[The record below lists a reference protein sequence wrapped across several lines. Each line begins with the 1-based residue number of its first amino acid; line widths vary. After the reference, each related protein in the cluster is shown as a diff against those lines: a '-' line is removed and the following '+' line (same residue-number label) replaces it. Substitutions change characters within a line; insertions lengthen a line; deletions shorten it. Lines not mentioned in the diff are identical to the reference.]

1 MKSFDEIY
9 NELQNEN
16 NTELEEAWQ
25 EAKKENRR
33 KKKISIII
41 CLIIDIIYAIMFFKN
56 KTIYRINST
65 IFFTTIFILIINI
78 FVVVV
83 ISIIFNK
90 KKKMYNN
97 KFKEIVINKLIGDFY
112 DNLEYF
118 PKKLMPE
125 RIYRSLKYE
134 GYDIYHSDDYFE
146 ALINNKYSIQMA
158 EILTKEEETY
168 TDSDGDKHTRYITK
182 FHGLFAKIVMNKSI
196 DSELRIMQDK
206 AFIVGNK
213 LKMDSDEF
221 EKYFDV
227 TATNK
232 IIGMQLLTADIM
244 EELIEFENKTKIKFD
259 VIIKNNELYL
269 RFHSGEMFE
278 AGNIKKG
285 LIDKEKVQSY
295 FNILKFTYNLANKLI
310 NLVNET
316 QI

>member
-16 NTELEEAWQ
+16 NAGLKKAWQ
-25 EAKKENRR
+25 DAQTETQKI
-33 KKKISIII
+33 KKIGIII
-41 CLIIDIIYAIMFFKN
+41 YVVIGVWGIIKLSNIKIFANLDFTKFMMIFSILAFIMMINLIKLMIKN
-56 KTIYRINST
+56 K
-65 IFFTTIFILIINI
+65 
-78 FVVVV
+78 
-83 ISIIFNK
+83 K
-90 KKKMYNN
+90 YND
-97 KFKEIVINKLIGDFY
+97 KFKEVIIKKLIDNFY
-112 DNLEYF
+112 DNSKYF
-118 PKKLMPE
+118 PKNSMPE
-125 RIYRSLKYE
+125 SIYKSIRYEKYNV
-134 GYDIYHSDDYFE
+134 YHSDDYFE
-146 ALINNKYSIQMA
+146 ALIDNKYSIQMA
-158 EILTKEEETY
+158 EILTKEGETY
-168 TDSDGDKHTRYITK
+168 TDSDGDKHTRYVTK

-244 EELIEFENKTKIKFD
+244 EELVDFENKTKIKFD
-259 VIIKNNELYL
+259 IIIKNNELYL

-285 LIDKEKVQSY
+285 LIDKEKVQNY
-295 FNILKFTYNLANKLI
+295 FDILKFTYNLANKLI

-316 QI
+316 QM